1 MATYHVRMSIGNGG
15 KAAAHFKYIERTEK
29 YRRNDKL
36 YSESGNLPSW
46 AASPK
51 DFWERT
57 GLHDK
62 RSYREIEF
70 ALPNELSREEQ
81 RKIVDDFVKDYLSD
95 KAYTYA
101 IHEPRAR
108 LADEKNPH
116 VHIMFSERIIDDRTR
131 NMDESAFFKRYG
143 ISRSGNT
150 YGGAI
155 KDRKWTELGNTE
167 LCRLREDIAN
177 RINAAYE
184 KNKIASRVSAK
195 SLEEQKREHYRVGDL
210 EGGFLYKRAKPFR
223 APTKIFIPHAG
234 EIAAA
239 GRREIDPN
247 TIKNAAARLRAYQEQ
262 EKIIVKEIVAT
273 IAARN
278 AALEPTQQENYL
290 GTIQALGKIETIVDS
305 FDKSDK
311 NTEIFRLYEQELRR
325 LQALLASQKEAM
337 KNLPVN
343 KTEKIRDFS
352 VNKAEGR
359 LISSPLITNKA
370 SAEETMKALYNTYL
384 SIRNKEKEK
393 AGQTV
398 QAFLEKE
405 ADRRTGG
412 HIAVLNRDLEKLA
425 YTFRPKDEKEE
436 KRKALEQQKQELIH
450 STLSPADFEKAEQLH
465 KEAEK
470 EQWKYFSITELLED
484 QMKQVIQHAG
494 MTETMV
500 ENLFRLVEKERIKSA
515 ETEKEYAVK
524 PEEKT
529 IPVPAVKIDHTVKPE
544 EKIMPAPTV
553 KIDHA
558 VKSEENI
565 IPTPAVK
572 IDHAVK
578 PPEKAIPAPAVEKEP
593 QKPEILKP
601 DKLPETPDMRM
612 LQRAINDAERAI
624 ARAEKKISEL
634 YRCTEQER
642 LEKKVD
648 QITGGR
654 LTKLAKAREEEIR
667 QLGHSSPYIDHR
679 YEEEKQLIMRAKATP
694 EVRKIVRREMDQD
707 NRRIRGLGKYVRT
720 LQKDIMQR
728 RSALGRFQLEQI
740 RSEKEAQLHVLRQ
753 LNEKDFFRHAAKE
766 ISDGRLSPMTPD
778 IKTRAEELAKVN
790 KAEQQK
796 LTAEID
802 QLSRKIDIREPFVSR
817 YREERGKLLNNAAR
831 RRAFLYEKKLLNLS
845 RNPNSMQYHCDEI
858 INEKTKGLLEQ
869 YRDQYVQADKAIKR
883 VEAEQN
889 FVKEDHGKTISTWK
903 EVWVKPPL
911 RPMTGHGRK
920 MDLPALQ
927 KERQTAEAAVR
938 LLRKDYNVPEVWKE
952 ARRRITLNQSV
963 HDQQHRREAIRV
975 LRARIEKDLRRKY
988 LTAKVK
994 TMLTRAA
1001 RTADKLLG
1009 GESRGASLG
1018 ANIRIGSA
1026 GKDNDIQGY

>member
-15 KAAAHFKYIERTEK
+15 KAAAHFKYIERTGK
-29 YRRNDKL
+29 YRRHDKL
-36 YSESGNLPSW
+36 YSETGNLPSW

-57 GLHDK
+57 GFHDK

-81 RKIVDDFVKDYLSD
+81 KKIVDDFIKDYLSD

-108 LADEKNPH
+108 LSDEKNPH

-131 NMDESAFFKRYG
+131 TLEESAFFKKCGTTRDG
-143 ISRSGNT
+143 RS

-195 SLEEQKREHYRVGDL
+195 SLEEQKRDHYRVGDL
-210 EGGFLYKRAKPFR
+210 EGGILYKRAKPFR
-223 APTKIFIPHAG
+223 APTEIFIPHAS

-239 GRREIDPN
+239 GRGEIDPN
-247 TIKNAAARLRAYQEQ
+247 AITNAAARLRAYQEQ
-262 EKIIVKEIVAT
+262 EKIIVKEIVAA

-278 AALEPTQQENYL
+278 AALEPTQQENYF
-290 GTIQALGKIETIVDS
+290 GTIQALEKIETIVDS

-311 NTEIFRLYEQELRR
+311 NTEIFQLYEQELRR

-337 KNLPVN
+337 KTLPVN

-359 LISSPLITNKA
+359 LLYSPLVPDKI
-370 SAEETMKALYNTYL
+370 SAEETIKALYNTYL
-384 SIRNKEKEK
+384 SVRNKEKEK
-393 AGQTV
+393 AGQTIQV
-398 QAFLEKE
+398 FLEKE
-405 ADRRTGG
+405 TDRRTGG
-412 HIAVLNRDLEKLA
+412 RIAVLNRDLEKLA

-450 STLSPADFEKAEQLH
+450 STLAPADFEKAEQLH

-500 ENLFRLVEKERIKSA
+500 ENLFLLVEKERIESA
-515 ETEKEYAVK
+515 KTEKEYAVK

-544 EKIMPAPTV
+544 EKTIPAPTV

-558 VKSEENI
+558 VK
-565 IPTPAVK
+565 
-572 IDHAVK
+572 
-578 PPEKAIPAPAVEKEP
+578 PPEKTIPVPAVEEEP
-593 QKPEILKP
+593 QKPEIKP
-601 DKLPETPDMRM
+601 NKQPGTPDIRM

-642 LEKKVD
+642 LEKQVD

-654 LTKLAKAREEEIR
+654 LTNLAKAREEEIR
-667 QLGHSSPYIDHR
+667 QLGHSSPYIDRR

-694 EVRKIVRREMDQD
+694 EIRKIVRREMDQD

-728 RSALGRFQLEQI
+728 RAALGRFQLEQI
-740 RSEKEAQLHVLRQ
+740 RSEKETQLHVLRQ
-753 LNEKDFFRHAAKE
+753 LNEKDFLRHAAKE
-766 ISDGRLSPMTPD
+766 ISNGQLSPLTED
-778 IKTRAEELAKVN
+778 IKTRAEELAKAN

-796 LTAEID
+796 LTAEIE

-831 RRAFLYEKKLLNLS
+831 QRAFLYEKKLLNLS
-845 RNPNSMQYHCDEI
+845 RNPNSIQYHCDEI
-858 INEKTKGLLEQ
+858 INEKTEGLLEK
-869 YRDQYVQADKAIKR
+869 YRDQYLRADKAIQR

-911 RPMTGHGRK
+911 RPMNGHGRK
-920 MDLPALQ
+920 VDLPVLQ

-952 ARRRITLNQSV
+952 ARRRLTLNQSV

-994 TMLTRAA
+994 TMLARAA